1 MTKGFIKV
9 ASLIPFDPEEFFERH
24 GGNSEAPNVV
34 NIALRIFKEE
44 DDMPDNDWNIQVVD
58 SVNKHA
64 SVLKRRGVRRVS
76 VFLCRPGQYP
86 VYFTLRDFDG
96 VWGEEQAIRNI
107 EPALAFQLELSR
119 LSNYNLKPCFGE
131 SKQIHIYHAI
141 ARENQLDN
149 RFFIRALVRPG
160 RLRGSMSTAE
170 YLISE
175 TDRLVTGI
183 LDALEIVSAEH
194 RNADCNHIFM
204 NFVYNLA
211 VEYEDV
217 LAAISG
223 FIERHGKRLWRLHV
237 TGSEIRIA
245 LEDNEGNV
253 TPIRCVIENVS
264 GFIAHYRGYQEI
276 TTEKGT
282 TILKSIGEKGPLHL
296 QPVHQPYPTKESL
309 QPKRYQAHL
318 VGTTYVYDFPDLF
331 SKALH
336 NVWIKARATDSSLNI
351 PKVFLESKE
360 LVLDE
365 HDHLTEVDRAPGN
378 NSFGMVG
385 WVFTLKTPEYPEG
398 RRVVAVAN
406 DITYKIGSFGP
417 IEDQFFYLVTQYARN
432 LGLPRIYL
440 SANSGARIG
449 LAEEALPLFSAAWI
463 DAAQPEKGF
472 NYLYLTPEN
481 NLKLQE
487 KGDCVRTVEIEEDGE
502 RRFKITDVIGL
513 QDGLGVESLKGSG
526 LIAGETSRAYDDI
539 FTITLVTARSVGI
552 GAYLVR
558 LGERAVQ
565 VEGQPIILTGAPAL
579 NKVLGREVYTS
590 NLQLGGTQIMFKNGV
605 SHLTASSDLQGAT
618 HILEWLSYVPA
629 VKKGP
634 LPIRI
639 ASDTWDRDIG
649 YMPPKGPYDPRWFIA
664 GKTDETSSEWMSGF
678 FDKGSFQETLSGWA
692 QTVVVGRARLGGIP
706 MGVIAVETRTIE
718 RVVPADP
725 ANPSSSEQRIMEAGQ
740 VWYPNSAYK
749 TAQAIFDFNREGLP
763 LIIFA
768 NWRGFSGGQQ
778 DMYDEIL
785 KQGSKI
791 VDGLS
796 SYKQPVFVY
805 IVPNGELRGGA
816 WVVLDP
822 SINAEQMEMYADVD
836 ARAGV
841 LEPEGIVEIKM
852 RRDKILGMMERL
864 DSTYASLKQES
875 KDPSK
880 SPEERAA
887 AGVALTARETLL
899 QPTYKQIALGYAD
912 LHEYVFIHLMCTI
925 SDTSFLKAAQVV
937 WKPKAVL
944 NLRSGKMRDVTF
956 IGRSV
961 LVLRVL
967 PLLPILKKQLLIQP
981 SISDH
986 AC

>member
-1 MTKGFIKV
+1 LNASSSQPRRTASVSDLTYMINRHQSQPVRTGAIVSFTHMEALAKGFTKV
-9 ASLIPFDPEEFFERH
+9 VSLLPVFDVQEFAERY
-24 GGNSEAPNVV
+24 GAGSQPPNVV
-34 NIALRIFKEE
+34 NVVLNIFEKDKTEVQ
-44 DDMPDNDWNIQVVD
+44 WNNEVV
-58 SVNKHA
+58 SFINKHA
-64 SVLKRRGVRRVS
+64 DILAHRGVRRVS
-76 VFLCRPGQYP
+76 ILLCRRGQYP
-86 VYFTLRDFDG
+86 VYFTLRDNDG
-96 VWGEEQAIRNI
+96 HWKEEQHIRNI
-107 EPALAFQLELSR
+107 EPALAYQLELSR
-119 LSNYNLKPCFGE
+119 LSNYNLTPCFVE
-131 SKQIHIYHAI
+131 AKQIHIYHAV

-160 RLRGSMSTAE
+160 RIRGSMSMAE

-175 TDRLVTGI
+175 TDRLVTSI
-183 LDALEIVSAEH
+183 LDALEIVSAQH

-204 NFVYNLA
+204 NFVYNLP

-245 LEDNEGNV
+245 LEDKAGNA
-253 TPIRCVIENVS
+253 TPIRCIIENVS
-264 GFIAHYRGYQEI
+264 GFIVNYHGYQEI
-276 TTEKGT
+276 TTDKGT

-296 QPVHQPYPTKESL
+296 QPVHLAYPTKESL

-318 VGTTYVYDFPDLF
+318 IGTTYVYDFPDLF

-336 NVWIKARATDSSLNI
+336 NVWVSARKTDPSLVL
-351 PKVFLESKE
+351 PKVFLEPKE

-365 HDHLTEVDRAPGN
+365 HDQLTEVDRVSGN
-378 NSFGMVG
+378 NTCGMVA
-385 WVFTLKTPEYPEG
+385 WVFNLMTPEYTKG
-398 RRVVAVAN
+398 RKVVVIAN

-417 IEDQFFYLVTQYARN
+417 AEDTFFYQVSQYARSR
-432 LGLPRIYL
+432 GLPRIYL

-449 LAEEALPLFSAAWI
+449 LAEEVLPLFSVAWN
-463 DAAQPEKGF
+463 DAVQPEKGF
-472 NYLYLTPEN
+472 GYLYLTHDN
-481 NLKLQE
+481 YLKLQD
-487 KGDCVRTVEIEEDGE
+487 KGSDIVRTVEINENGE
-502 RRFKITDVIGL
+502 RRHKITDVIGRT
-513 QDGLGVESLKGSG
+513 DGLGVECLKGSG

-579 NKVLGREVYTS
+579 NKLLGREVYTS

-605 SHLTASSDLQGAT
+605 SHLTAASDLQGASQ
-618 HILEWLSYVPA
+618 ILEWLAYVPEFKNA
-629 VKKGP
+629 P
-634 LPIRI
+634 LPVRP
-639 ASDTWDRDIG
+639 SPDGWDRDID
-649 YMPPKGPYDPRWFIA
+649 YTPPKGVYDPRWFIE
-664 GKTDETSSEWMSGF
+664 GKIDEASQEWRSGF

-706 MGVIAVETRTIE
+706 IGVIAVETRTIE

-725 ANPSSSEQRIMEAGQ
+725 ANPASFEQRIMEAGQ

-778 DMYDEIL
+778 DMYDEVL

-796 SYKQPVFVY
+796 SYKRPVFVY

-822 SINAEQMEMYADVD
+822 SINPEQMDLYADVD

-852 RRDKILGMMERL
+852 RRDKIQALMERL
-864 DSTYASLKQES
+864 DSTYASLKRDS
-875 KDPSK
+875 KDNAK
-880 SPEERAA
+880 TTDERTAA
-887 AGVALTARETLL
+887 ASALAERETHL
-899 QPTYKQIALGYAD
+899 QPTYKQIALLYAD
-912 LHEYVFIHLMCTI
+912 LHE
-925 SDTSFLKAAQVV
+925 
-937 WKPKAVL
+937 
-944 NLRSGKMRDVTF
+944 
-956 IGRSV
+956 
-961 LVLRVL
+961 
-967 PLLPILKKQLLIQP
+967 
-981 SISDH
+981 
-986 AC
+986 